1 MCPTCESKKIIEH
14 DDTHCVI
21 CDSDIPRNQGRCDS
35 CMKIYMCNVCEHQCS
50 PNSAV
55 LDNGEFVCTNC
66 QDANE
71 RKYSQNCFSASQIIL
86 SSRVYSNF
94 VYKN

>member
-71 RKYSQNCFSASQIIL
+71 RKYS
-86 SSRVYSNF
+86 
-94 VYKN
+94 